1 MAAPPMSRLALILAV
16 LAAACTDFATPNQLE
31 KPTIV
36 AVVSDPPIVPPGG
49 TAAVSVVLAD
59 ASGVV
64 LAPPTSWSLVEAYP
78 GVAPLGTISGDAAGA
93 TYTAPATLPDRGDIP
108 PVDTASVT
116 VETATGPLTA
126 IKAMAVIDV
135 AATNPALTALDV
147 GGASG
152 LAGATVTRGAT
163 VALSVTTDPAT
174 GEDARFAWYTPVGD
188 IKYYQSNPCELVV
201 PSDAQSGPLIVVVRD
216 GKGGVVWKQIAL
228 TVQ

>member
-1 MAAPPMSRLALILAV
+1 MSRLALLLV
-16 LAAACTDFATPNQLE
+16 LATTACTDFATPNQLA

-49 TAAVSVVLAD
+49 TAAVTVVLAD

-64 LAPPTSWSLVEAYP
+64 LAPPTAWALIEAYP
-78 GVAPLGTISGDAAGA
+78 GVAPLGTIRGDAAGA

-116 VETATGPLTA
+116 VDTAVGPLTA
-126 IKAMAVIDV
+126 IKAMPVIDV
-135 AATNPALTALDV
+135 AAANPTLAALDV

-152 LAGATVTRGAT
+152 LSGATVARGAK
-163 VALSVTTDPAT
+163 VALSVTTEPAAS
-174 GEDARFAWYTPVGD
+174 GDATYAWYTPVGD
-188 IKYYQSNPCELVV
+188 IQYYQSNPCELEV
-201 PSDAQSGPLIVVVRD
+201 PTDAQSGPLIVVVRD

-228 TVQ
+228 TVP